1 MRMMRTIPEAYAYLL
16 KEDPETAITKTALR
30 RMVVSGAIPSL
41 KVGRKYLVPLEA
53 IDAYLSG
60 EEREAPSLAA
70 RGIIRPVEVRR

>member
-1 MRMMRTIPEAYAYLL
+1 MRMMRTIPEAYAHLL

-30 RMVVSGAIPSL
+30 RMVVSGAIPSV

-60 EEREAPSLAA
+60 EKREAPSLAA